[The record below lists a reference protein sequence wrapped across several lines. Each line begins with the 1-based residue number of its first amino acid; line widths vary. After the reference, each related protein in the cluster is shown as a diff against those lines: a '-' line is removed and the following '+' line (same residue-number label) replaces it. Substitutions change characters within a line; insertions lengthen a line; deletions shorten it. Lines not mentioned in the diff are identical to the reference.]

1 MVPFL
6 MIFLGDFLM
15 TIYNVCQKGL
25 CHHFI
30 KTPDLQ
36 PFILYLPDGD
46 FQFTRFALS
55 LNKIGCTSEIKI
67 KICYT
72 HFYFIFHSVC
82 TIFVA

>member
-46 FQFTRFALS
+46 FQFTRLALS
-55 LNKIGCTSEIKI
+55 LQYETKIERRNYGKTD
-67 KICYT
+67 
-72 HFYFIFHSVC
+72 
-82 TIFVA
+82 